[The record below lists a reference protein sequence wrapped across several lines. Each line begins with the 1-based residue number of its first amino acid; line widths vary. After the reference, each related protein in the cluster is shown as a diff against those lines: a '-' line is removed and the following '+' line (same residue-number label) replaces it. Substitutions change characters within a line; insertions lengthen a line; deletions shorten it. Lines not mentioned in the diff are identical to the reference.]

1 VDCPQK
7 PINCKDNISHH
18 LQSCHKPKLVGNI
31 KEYELIL
38 ARSGMFYVQTI
49 KQEEKLG
56 EITPLDV
63 QLKTTWDEA
72 TEAEKERGID
82 KAIEECRVVCNVI
95 ARNAGEEL
103 LQ

>member
-1 VDCPQK
+1 
-7 PINCKDNISHH
+7 
-18 LQSCHKPKLVGNI
+18 
-31 KEYELIL
+31 
-38 ARSGMFYVQTI
+38 MFYVQTI

-103 LQ
+103 LQWFVQVSETDFASTELKMLM